1 MPKADRDLFRRA
13 RIMSSALAGFFYTH
27 PQSIFGF
34 FRLWGYLVGDDPNG
48 SWVD

>member
-13 RIMSSALAGFFYTH
+13 RIMSSSRAGFFYT
-27 PQSIFGF
+27 QSPIHFRF
-34 FRLWGYLVGDDPNG
+34 FRLWGYLVGDDPNV